1 MESGDVKMGMRMN
14 RVLTSTVVIAGLSL
28 VAVSCAAN
36 DVDSGGLAPPEV
48 IRVEGTGDGAATA
61 SEESAV
67 AVTAES
73 ALSIFEDS
81 AIDGDM
87 ASDYMVPW
95 TIVSDFVV
103 GDLPALPTGSTGY
116 VYRSDS
122 TVAEGV
128 AIRLATALG
137 VDPTPQMRPVGYEV
151 EWAFGPD
158 DGTAPSLTI
167 DAFSQHYWWYSPDW
181 SEREAM
187 DELYSCT
194 ETVDAEGNV
203 TVDCPEPE
211 PPVGVPS
218 AEEAEAAARKLISA
232 AGFDVDGLTYEVNA
246 DGWYASVYASRQLAD
261 GIAATGEN
269 WSFGFGAEGALQWAG
284 GSFVAPEQVGPYPLI
299 GIDEAVERL
308 RENYLGAG
316 GSVGEE
322 VAIAVAEEVE
332 DTAAD
337 TGVAVET
344 DDPVSGMMIDEE
356 WEEPEEITVTLVDVA
371 ADLWWATDV
380 DDNSWLLPAY
390 RFVGDDGGWY
400 TVPAVTDEYLIQTP
414 VYIQD
419 EEPLPEPAPAPL
431 PAVSEPGEGGLAS
444 ADLDRMMESV
454 LVVLES
460 QFGELDDMTLQF
472 LEEVTDALYTE
483 DEFADLA
490 AAFGLTVR
498 AVQRDGEFLMVTED
512 YSLTRVNVVVESGVV
527 TAVDSIG

>member
-1 MESGDVKMGMRMN
+1 MSGGVKPGVRMN
-14 RVLTSTVVIAGLSL
+14 RVLTLTVVVTGLSL
-28 VAVSCAAN
+28 SAVSCAAG
-36 DVDSGGLAPPEV
+36 DVDSGGLTPPEV
-48 IRVEGTGDGAATA
+48 IRVEGTGGDAANT
-61 SEESAV
+61 SEESAF
-67 AVTAES
+67 ADTAES
-73 ALSIFEDS
+73 ALSISEDP
-81 AIDGDM
+81 ATDGDM

-95 TIVSDFVV
+95 TVVTDFVV

-116 VYRSDS
+116 MYRSDS
-122 TVAEGV
+122 TVSEDV
-128 AIRLATALG
+128 ALRLATALG
-137 VDPTPQMRPVGYEV
+137 VDPTPQTRPEGYEA

-194 ETVDAEGNV
+194 ETVDAEGNA

-246 DGWYASVYASRQLAD
+246 DEWYVSVYASRQLVD
-261 GIAATGEN
+261 GIAANGEN
-269 WSFGFGAEGALQWAG
+269 WSFGFGAKGGLQWAG
-284 GSFVAPEQVGPYPLI
+284 GSFVAPERVGPYPLI

-308 RENYLGAG
+308 RENYLGSG
-316 GSVGEE
+316 GSVGVA
-322 VAIAVAEEVE
+322 VAIAAAEEV
-332 DTAAD
+332 DDAAAD
-337 TGVAVET
+337 TALAVEA
-344 DDPVSGMMIDEE
+344 DDPVSGMMSNEE
-356 WEEPEEITVTLVDVA
+356 WEGPEEITVTLVDVVP
-371 ADLWWATDV
+371 DLWWATDV

-390 RFVGDDGGWY
+390 RFIGDDGGWY
-400 TVPAVTDEYLIQTP
+400 TLPAVTDEYLIETP

-419 EEPLPEPAPAPL
+419 EEPQPEPAPPPL
-431 PAVSEPGEGGLAS
+431 PAVSEPDDGGVAS
-444 ADLDRMMESV
+444 DDLDRIMESV
-454 LVVLES
+454 VVVLES
-460 QFGELDDMTLQF
+460 QVEELDDMTLQF
-472 LEEVTDALYTE
+472 LEEVTDAFYTE